1 MPVGRRA
8 AVAESEERGCVRPL
22 EEDLRE
28 EAFRLLWRLSEEET
42 SLQALNR
49 ENLSLTNPGR
59 SS

>member
-1 MPVGRRA
+1 
-8 AVAESEERGCVRPL
+8 L